1 MSESYIGRIFLF
13 LGLSILT
20 LLFSLQAFS
29 ADILIMNAKRNIQL
43 AEDDQI
49 YKDYYLNAGAQA
61 GIKKNTL
68 LNVYRKQ
75 IIFDSTGTQNLGELK
90 TLVGQLKVIAV
101 DQNIAVAR
109 ETTLA
114 SRDAEP
120 MLDQIGIMIGDS
132 AEISTA
138 PIDNKKASVKKSQ

>member
-1 MSESYIGRIFLF
+1 MTESYLGRIFLI
-13 LGLSILT
+13 LGLSILA
-20 LLFSLQAFS
+20 LLFSMQAFS

-43 AEDDQI
+43 AEDDI
-49 YKDYYLNAGAQA
+49 IFKDYYLNAGTQA

-68 LNVYRKQ
+68 LNVYRRQ
-75 IIFDSTGTQNLGELK
+75 IIYDSTGTQNMGELK
-90 TLVGQLKVIAV
+90 TIVGQLKVIAV

-109 ETTLA
+109 ETVLA
-114 SRDAEP
+114 SRESEP

-138 PIDNKKASVKKSQ
+138 PIDNKKSSAKKRQ